1 MKVSG
6 NIVKLLVK
14 ADLFMLMGM
23 FMTEIGKMIKLMGL
37 EYIHILME
45 QGMKAN
51 GRKTNNMEKV
61 LKRGTMELLIKE
73 LM

>member
-14 ADLFMLMGM
+14 ADLFMLMEM

-51 GRKTNNMEKV
+51 GRKINNMEKV